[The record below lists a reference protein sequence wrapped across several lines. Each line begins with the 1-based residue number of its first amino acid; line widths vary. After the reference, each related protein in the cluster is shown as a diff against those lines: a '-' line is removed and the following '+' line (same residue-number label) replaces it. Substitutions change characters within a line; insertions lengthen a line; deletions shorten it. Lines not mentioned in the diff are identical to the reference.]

1 MDFIWP
7 LCTTI
12 LMFLSFWI
20 GRFFGFKDGWGVG
33 YDEGA
38 AATVPVVAKAV
49 LNWVRIDKDVNLSD
63 PEITEV
69 CQNIT
74 LEILE

>member
-1 MDFIWP
+1 
-7 LCTTI
+7 
-12 LMFLSFWI
+12 
-20 GRFFGFKDGWGVG
+20 VG

-38 AATVPVVAKAV
+38 AASVPVVAKAV

-63 PEITEV
+63 PEIAEV